1 MQNERHPMADKKK
14 DISAGTEEV
23 NNAAGSIGAFFK
35 QLNWEVVSFF
45 PNSPC
50 VRNKKNP
57 KDK

>member
-1 MQNERHPMADKKK
+1 MADKKK
-14 DISAGTEEV
+14 DISTGTEEG
-23 NNAAGSIGAFFK
+23 NNAAGSIGTFFK